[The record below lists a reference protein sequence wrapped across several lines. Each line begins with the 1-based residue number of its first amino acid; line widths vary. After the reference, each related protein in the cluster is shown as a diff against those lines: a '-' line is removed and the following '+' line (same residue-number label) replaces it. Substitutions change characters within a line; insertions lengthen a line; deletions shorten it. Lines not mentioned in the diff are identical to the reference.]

1 MQVTTRLIDTGV
13 NIEDERNTSEASRRW
28 NRIADDMWR
37 QYQEVLQQKSQA
49 GLDEDSES
57 DGELEGNEGNAS
69 DESDN
74 DFYVWQQLEI
84 YRPATVT
91 VTYKK
96 KKEKILLWSIMFQ
109 HSSKKHITRL
119 TRN

>member
-1 MQVTTRLIDTGV
+1 
-13 NIEDERNTSEASRRW
+13 
-28 NRIADDMWR
+28 MWR

-74 DFYVWQQLEI
+74 DFYV
-84 YRPATVT
+84 
-91 VTYKK
+91 
-96 KKEKILLWSIMFQ
+96 
-109 HSSKKHITRL
+109 
-119 TRN
+119 